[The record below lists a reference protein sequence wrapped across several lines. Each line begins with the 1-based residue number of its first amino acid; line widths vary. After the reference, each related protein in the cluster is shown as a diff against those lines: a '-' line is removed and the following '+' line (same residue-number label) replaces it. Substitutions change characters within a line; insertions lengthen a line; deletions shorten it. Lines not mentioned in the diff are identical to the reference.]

1 MAILTQIFFYKIV
14 KDIFSYIPID
24 YVLKVRQVE
33 VKVLLFPNLTIVQ
46 YFLDFIKVL
55 LQKRDTVGL
64 LKSD

>member
-1 MAILTQIFFYKIV
+1 MAILNQIFFYKIV

-46 YFLDFIKVL
+46 DLLDFIKVL
-55 LQKRDTVGL
+55 LQKSDTVGL
-64 LKSD
+64 LESD